1 MAKIKFDL
9 GSIVKNVHN
18 AIDPESGIPPDQE
31 KNPLGY
37 RAHRLA
43 ELIKRI
49 KEKQEAIADEYGK
62 METNLAEVVAE
73 LNKMAKE
80 TAVEEDKKEDDK
92 KEGGDDKKE
101 DDKKEDDKKEDDKKE
116 DDKKE

>member
-18 AIDPESGIPPDQE
+18 AIDPESALPPDQE

-43 ELIKRI
+43 ELIKGI
-49 KEKQEAIADEYGK
+49 KEKQEAIADEYAK

-92 KEGGDDKKE
+92 KEDYKKEDDKKDDGDDKKE
-101 DDKKEDDKKEDDKKE
+101 DDKKE
-116 DDKKE
+116 